1 MTIKTERIRA
11 LNDQLRQ
18 LRIGGT
24 AVITSGVSALGP
36 EAVARIFTAVASFND
51 FSCENDPYDEHD
63 FGALV
68 VGGEQLFFK
77 IDYYDQ
83 SLSHGSPDPAD
94 AALTRRVLTVML
106 AEEY

>member
-1 MTIKTERIRA
+1 MTTKTERIRA

-24 AVITSGVSALGP
+24 IVVTDGVACLGSDFV
-36 EAVARIFTAVASFND
+36 ERIFHAISVFDD
-51 FSCENDPYDEHD
+51 FAEANDPYGERD
-63 FGALV
+63 FGAV
-68 VGGEQLFFK
+68 AVEGEQLFFK

-83 SLSHGSPDPAD
+83 SLSYGSPDPAD

>member
-1 MTIKTERIRA
+1 MTTKTERIRA

-24 AVITSGVSALGP
+24 IVVTDGVASLGT
-36 EAVARIFTAVASFND
+36 EAVERIFHGIAAFDD
-51 FSCENDPYDEHD
+51 FEEGNDPYGIRD
-63 FGALV
+63 FGALDAE
-68 VGGEQLFFK
+68 GQRLFFK

-83 SLSHGSPDPAD
+83 SLSYGSPDPAD
-94 AALTRRVLTVML
+94 AAVTRRVLTVML